1 MFRPSLLLVILAALA
16 AGGANLYLGGVEAV
30 RNAERGL
37 DERLDRAA
45 KSLRTTL
52 AEDAQRAAA
61 AAEPGADPGAEAAEP
76 EIAARPPA
84 AFDDAQARRLAAL
97 AGADVTLIRAGKVE
111 ASSLGAAARNEL
123 ARAAAAAAAA
133 SFGAGEIP
141 ADELALFGLPLP
153 LFAPDRAQ
161 WRGHAGAVPGVDE
174 LEVVV
179 SVSTLDA
186 YGAVASAQKR
196 ELGIGATLLAF
207 SLVVLVASSRRKDSN
222 AAIAAMADVVE
233 RAADG
238 DATAH
243 AAEYHPGDLGR
254 LARALNRLSARF
266 RQASATHQAS
276 AQSAL
281 PQRSEEE
288 PPEDLSDSFPFGPSQ
303 MGASPGPIAAAEPEP
318 AAGSAPEASTG
329 ASFLEASATPGPFA
343 DPFGTMPG
351 VVGAEHEAPEAETAE
366 PPTWEKTRTPATEE
380 PAPAPPPPSAPPP
393 ADPYG
398 QAIAEAAGGGTFNP
412 EATVVAAIPE
422 ALLRAT
428 SRAAAPQAEIDPEEL
443 HIEQVFQDFLRLR
456 SECGESTAGLTLE
469 KFAAKLRNNRA
480 QLMEKY
486 RCRTVRFTAYVK
498 DGKAALKA
506 SPVKESA

>member
-1 MFRPSLLLVILAALA
+1 MFRPSLLLVTLAALA

-30 RNAERGL
+30 RSAERRL

-45 KSLRTTL
+45 KSLRTVL
-52 AEDAQRAAA
+52 AEDAQRAAKA
-61 AAEPGADPGAEAAEP
+61 DVAADPDAPASA
-76 EIAARPPA
+76 PA
-84 AFDDAQARRLAAL
+84 AFDDGQARRLSAL
-97 AGADVTLIRAGKVE
+97 AGADVTLVRAGKVE
-111 ASSLGAAARNEL
+111 ASSLGASARAEL
-123 ARAAAAAAAA
+123 ARAAAAASAA

-141 ADELALFGLPLP
+141 GDELELFGLPLP
-153 LFAPDRAQ
+153 LFASDRAA
-161 WRGHAGAVPGVDE
+161 WRGHGGTVPGVE
-174 LEVVV
+174 KLEVVV

-186 YGAVASAQKR
+186 YGAIASAQKR
-196 ELGIGATLLAF
+196 ELAIGAGLLVFALIVIV
-207 SLVVLVASSRRKDSN
+207 SSSRRKESSS
-222 AAIAAMADVVE
+222 AISSMADVAE

-254 LARALNRLSARF
+254 LARALNRLSTRS
-266 RQASATHQAS
+266 RQTSATYQAS
-276 AQSAL
+276 AQYAL
-281 PQRSEEE
+281 PNRAEEE
-288 PPEDLSDSFPFGPSQ
+288 PPEDVSDSFPFGGPSQ
-303 MGASPGPIAAAEPEP
+303 MGTSPGPVAAAEPEGP
-318 AAGSAPEASTG
+318 EASSFDDTIGSAPDAIGSP
-329 ASFLEASATPGPFA
+329 TPGPFA
-343 DPFGTMPG
+343 DPFGKTPG
-351 VVGAEHEAPEAETAE
+351 VVGAEVAASEAETTEA
-366 PPTWEKTRTPATEE
+366 PTWEKTRTPATQEPE
-380 PAPAPPPPSAPPP
+380 PAPSPEPSRPGPPPP

-428 SRAAAPQAEIDPEEL
+428 SRAAAPKVEIDPEEL
-443 HIEQVFQDFLRLR
+443 HIEQVFQEFLRLR

>member
-1 MFRPSLLLVILAALA
+1 MFRPSLLLVTLAALA

-30 RNAERGL
+30 RSAERRL

-45 KSLRTTL
+45 KSLRTIL
-52 AEDAQRAAA
+52 AEDAQRAAK
-61 AAEPGADPGAEAAEP
+61 AEAAADP
-76 EIAARPPA
+76 DAPATAPA
-84 AFDDAQARRLAAL
+84 AFDDGQARRFSAL
-97 AGADVTLIRAGKVE
+97 AGADVTLIRGGTVE
-111 ASSLGAAARNEL
+111 ASSLGASARTEL
-123 ARAAAAAAAA
+123 ARAAAAASAA

-141 ADELALFGLPLP
+141 GDELELFGLPLP
-153 LFAPDRAQ
+153 LFASDRAA
-161 WRGHAGAVPGVDE
+161 WRGHGGSVPGVE
-174 LEVVV
+174 KLEVVV

-186 YGAVASAQKR
+186 YGAIASAQKR
-196 ELGIGATLLAF
+196 ELAIGAALLVF
-207 SLVVLVASSRRKDSN
+207 SLIVIVSSARRKESSSV
-222 AAIAAMADVVE
+222 ISSIADVAE

-254 LARALNRLSARF
+254 LARALNRLSTRS
-266 RQASATHQAS
+266 RQTSATYQAS
-276 AQSAL
+276 AQYAL
-281 PQRSEEE
+281 PNRAEEE
-288 PPEDLSDSFPFGPSQ
+288 PPEDVSDSFPFGGPSQ
-303 MGASPGPIAAAEPEP
+303 MGASPGPIAAAEPEGKP
-318 AAGSAPEASTG
+318 TSSFDDSGSAFDAVGSP
-329 ASFLEASATPGPFA
+329 TPGPFA
-343 DPFGTMPG
+343 DPFGRTPG
-351 VVGAEHEAPEAETAE
+351 VEGAELAASEAEAAE
-366 PPTWEKTRTPATEE
+366 APTWEKTRTPATAEPVE
-380 PAPAPPPPSAPPP
+380 PAPSPEPSTPGAPPP

-428 SRAAAPQAEIDPEEL
+428 SRAAAPKVEIDPEEL
-443 HIEQVFQDFLRLR
+443 HIEQVFQEFLRLR